1 MNSEFGLKELYEV
14 SLKATYPIEVNN
26 RTIEIGESIAV
37 FDRIQLANFA
47 ETKKFIS
54 ANGGFDNRPLVWWEE
69 TKDIQFNLTQGVFSK
84 TQMALMTNAKLFK
97 NEGESIVPV
106 NCHEESET
114 DEKGIAILKHPI
126 SAPIFVYN
134 IVLILAYKHP

>member
-69 TKDIQFNLTQGVFSK
+69 TKDI
-84 TQMALMTNAKLFK
+84 
-97 NEGESIVPV
+97 
-106 NCHEESET
+106 
-114 DEKGIAILKHPI
+114 
-126 SAPIFVYN
+126 
-134 IVLILAYKHP
+134 